1 MLRLYQYKNG
11 SKSAKA
17 LADELGIKRLKREGS
32 KFVPKIGRTILNWG
46 ATTLP
51 DKFIGAKI
59 INHPED
65 VARASNKLS
74 FFRSM
79 RDTGV
84 RVVPWADNVA
94 DAEKFILDGHD
105 VVCRTILNGH
115 SGNGIVIVDTVN
127 DLEVTPAKLYTQ
139 YKKKQSEW
147 RIHIA
152 FGKVFD
158 IQRKVLGA
166 DAPEEINWRVRNHAG
181 GFIYQRKDLD
191 VPEDVLHQA
200 LECMT
205 ASLLDFGAVDVLW
218 NEHEQKAYVL
228 EINTAPGLEGESV
241 IKYGDV
247 FRECK

>member
-32 KFVPKIGRTILNWG
+32 KFIPKVGRTILNWG
-46 ATTLP
+46 ATTMP
-51 DKFIGAKI
+51 DLFAGGTI

-65 VARASNKLS
+65 VERASNKLS
-74 FFRSM
+74 FFKSM
-79 RDTGV
+79 EEHAGV
-84 RVVPWADNVA
+84 RTLPWTANDEMA
-94 DAEKFILDGHD
+94 KIWLERGGS

-115 SGNGIVIVDTVN
+115 SGNGIVIADELKELV
-127 DLEVTPAKLYTQ
+127 PAKLYTK
-139 YKKKQSEW
+139 YVKKQSEW
-147 RIHIA
+147 RIHVA
-152 FGKVFD
+152 FDKVFD
-158 IQRKVLGA
+158 VQRKVKRA
-166 DAPEEINWRVRNHAG
+166 DAEDVDWRVRNHAG
-181 GFIYQRKDLD
+181 GFIFQRQNLD
-191 VPEDVLHQA
+191 VPEDVTHQA
-200 LECMT
+200 IECMA

-247 FRECK
+247 FREYK